1 MIALQKNDEKCF
13 SFHLKSS
20 FCSQVIQI
28 FVLNFW
34 SCRKNGFIRNIRLIS
49 KFMTSYLV
57 NKDLQYTYCSIS
69 HKLKTTTTK
78 FGYLT
83 RDIFFFKNYAENE
96 TGGLV
101 SDRFLFLKKALLK
114 VKATDLQLGFIIFR

>member
-1 MIALQKNDEKCF
+1 MIAPQKNDEKCF

-78 FGYLT
+78 FGQLT

-96 TGGLV
+96 IGGLV
-101 SDRFLFLKKALLK
+101 PDRFLFLKKALLK